1 MKITVDSIISDHDPL
16 IRTKSEPVSLP
27 LSSEDRE
34 LLEAMLTYVRDSQDD
49 EKAEAENLQ
58 PAVGI
63 AAIQVGV
70 PKNKI
75 SIVVPEPNKE
85 EENIEFAL
93 VNPKIISES
102 VQNSYLENGEGC
114 LSVKEEHQGYSYR
127 HARIKV
133 RAYDLLRDESIVIS
147 ASGFLAICL
156 QHEIDHLSGILYYD
170 RIHKNDPFL
179 SDPEAEVY

>member
-63 AAIQVGV
+63 AAIQVGE
-70 PKNKI
+70 I
-75 SIVVPEPNKE
+75 GRAVV
-85 EENIEFAL
+85 
-93 VNPKIISES
+93 
-102 VQNSYLENGEGC
+102 
-114 LSVKEEHQGYSYR
+114 
-127 HARIKV
+127 
-133 RAYDLLRDESIVIS
+133 
-147 ASGFLAICL
+147 
-156 QHEIDHLSGILYYD
+156 
-170 RIHKNDPFL
+170 
-179 SDPEAEVY
+179 